1 MSELTVGSISGLAV
15 NNNVVSIPSGHT
27 LHAPGSVVQ
36 VVQVVKLD
44 VFSTTSTSYVDVTGL
59 SLNIT
64 PKFSSSK
71 ILVTGN
77 ISLGSSTVD
86 RYSVFGR
93 MVRGTTPIG
102 IADTSAESRD
112 RGTFSYQMGGFEG
125 PMSQS
130 FSFFDTPS
138 TTSPTTYTAQIKAE
152 SPMTAY
158 VNRGLEADG
167 NSGITPRVIS
177 SITLTEIAQ

>member
-1 MSELTVGSISGLAV
+1 MTSTMRFDKWQNSLGQPYGTVL
-15 NNNVVSIPSGHT
+15 
-27 LHAPGSVVQ
+27 Q

-44 VFSTTSTSYVDVTGL
+44 AFSTTSTTYVDVTGL
-59 SLNIT
+59 SLAIT
-64 PKFSSSK
+64 PKFSNSK

-93 MVRGTTPIG
+93 MTRGGTPVG
-102 IADTSAESRD
+102 IADVSESRD

-125 PMSQS
+125 PMSQG
-130 FSFFDTPS
+130 FSFFDTPA
-138 TTSPTTYTAQIKAE
+138 TTAATTYTVQIKAE
-152 SPMTAY
+152 SPQTAY
-158 VNRGLEADG
+158 INRGLEADG
-167 NSGITPRVIS
+167 NSSITPRVIS

>member
-1 MSELTVGSISGLAV
+1 MTSTMRFDKWENSLGQPYGTVL
-15 NNNVVSIPSGHT
+15 
-27 LHAPGSVVQ
+27 Q

-59 SLNIT
+59 SLEIT
-64 PKFSSSK
+64 PKFSNSK

-93 MVRGTTPIG
+93 MVRDGTAIG
-102 IADTSAESRD
+102 IADTDGSRD

-125 PMSQS
+125 PMSQG
-130 FSFFDTPS
+130 FSFFDSPS
-138 TTSPTTYTAQIKAE
+138 TTSATTYTAQIKAE
-152 SPMTAY
+152 SPQTAY

-167 NSGITPRVIS
+167 NVSITPRVIS
-177 SITLTEIAQ
+177 SITIMEIAQ

>member
-1 MSELTVGSISGLAV
+1 MTSTMRFDKWENSLGQPYGTVL
-15 NNNVVSIPSGHT
+15 
-27 LHAPGSVVQ
+27 Q
-36 VVQVVKLD
+36 VVQAVKLD
-44 VFSTTSTSYVDVTGL
+44 VFTTTSTSYVDVTGL
-59 SLNIT
+59 SLSIT
-64 PKFSSSK
+64 PKFSNSK

-77 ISLGSSTVD
+77 ISLGSSTAD

-93 MVRGTTPIG
+93 MTRNGTPIG
-102 IADTSAESRD
+102 LADADGSRD

-125 PMSQS
+125 PMSQG
-130 FSFFDTPS
+130 FSFFDTPA
-138 TTSPTTYTAQIKAE
+138 TTSLTTYVAQIKAE

-158 VNRGLEADG
+158 INRGLEADG

>member
-1 MSELTVGSISGLAV
+1 MTSTMRFDKWENTNGQPYGTVL
-15 NNNVVSIPSGHT
+15 
-27 LHAPGSVVQ
+27 Q
-36 VVQVVKLD
+36 VVQVVKTD

-59 SLNIT
+59 SLSIT
-64 PKFSSSK
+64 PKFSNSK

-93 MVRGTTPIG
+93 MTRNGSAVG

-125 PMSQS
+125 PMSQG

-138 TTSPTTYTAQIKAE
+138 STSATTYTAQIRAE

-158 VNRGLEADG
+158 INRGLEGDG

-177 SITLTEIAQ
+177 SITLTEVAQ

>member
-93 MVRGTTPIG
+93 IIRGITPVG
-102 IADTSAESRD
+102 IADADGSRD

-125 PMSQS
+125 PMSQG
-130 FSFFDTPS
+130 FSFFDTPA
-138 TTSPTTYTAQIKAE
+138 TTSETTYTAQIKAE
-152 SPMTAY
+152 APQTAY
-158 VNRGLEADG
+158 INRGLEADG
-167 NSGITPRVIS
+167 NSTITPRVIS
-177 SITLTEIAQ
+177 SITLMEIAQ

>member
-1 MSELTVGSISGLAV
+1 MTSTMRFDKWENTIGQPYGTVL
-15 NNNVVSIPSGHT
+15 
-27 LHAPGSVVQ
+27 Q
-36 VVQVVKLD
+36 VVQVVKTD
-44 VFSTTSTSYVDVTGL
+44 VFTTTSTSYVDVTGL
-59 SLNIT
+59 SLAIT
-64 PKFSSSK
+64 PKFANSK

-93 MVRGTTPIG
+93 MTRNGSAVG

-125 PMSQS
+125 PMSQG
-130 FSFFDTPS
+130 FSFFDTPA
-138 TTSPTTYTAQIKAE
+138 TTSATTYTAQIRAE

-158 VNRGLEADG
+158 INRGLEADG